1 MPTSKAKTW
10 QAHLEPQG
18 SGRGGGAGG
27 GGGGGWVLCPEK
39 YPDSDAR
46 PWGLGY
52 RGGGCWAG
60 KTNECPW
67 NLLSKQQASVVKQ
80 KNFTSII

>member
-18 SGRGGGAGG
+18 SGAGVGGIF
-27 GGGGGWVLCPEK
+27 PEK

-80 KNFTSII
+80 KNFTSKI